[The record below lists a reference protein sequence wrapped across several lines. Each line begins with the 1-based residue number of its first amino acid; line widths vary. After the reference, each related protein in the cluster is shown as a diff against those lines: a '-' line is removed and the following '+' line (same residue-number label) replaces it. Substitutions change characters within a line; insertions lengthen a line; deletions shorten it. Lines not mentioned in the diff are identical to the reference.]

1 MDIEAI
7 KREMERLLAEDF
19 PADTAAAV
27 SGGNQD
33 VAALPHYGRIQGADV
48 ISHLEHS
55 LLNPDT
61 TVETIMR
68 ECALARRLSVAAVC
82 VAPYYVPGG
91 KDRAV
96 RFDRCLGDGCRL
108 PARLHVRCRENG

>member
-33 VAALPHYGRIQGADV
+33 VAARPLWQ
-48 ISHLEHS
+48 
-55 LLNPDT
+55 NP
-61 TVETIMR
+61 
-68 ECALARRLSVAAVC
+68 RR
-82 VAPYYVPGG
+82 
-91 KDRAV
+91 
-96 RFDRCLGDGCRL
+96 
-108 PARLHVRCRENG
+108 